1 MWAGWIRP
9 DFNPGAPILVKTNL
23 TLEQLELLHEA
34 GLEFSSTLDTDEL
47 LARIFDRAL
56 AILDAEAGSIWLR
69 KGDVLVCEIA
79 RGPVREKIEGLELP
93 IGAGLVGDVALRGES
108 ELVADATDDPRF
120 VHQVDEATG
129 FATRSVATAPLKT
142 TDAVLGALQVLN
154 KSSGTGLF
162 DESDLALLE
171 GLAATAGLA
180 LHNAQLH
187 GAERRA
193 QDLKA
198 MLEISREIT
207 STLDTDRL
215 AVSLVNMGSRILNY
229 DRAMVSLAE
238 RGQLTPRAISGQE
251 AFDAK
256 TEAIVELDRLTEWLL
271 ERGEVAYVADVEG
284 DTELAA
290 SVRSMFPDYLER
302 TGIRSLCLVP
312 LEDDE
317 GRVGAFYM
325 ESATTGFLGEAGL
338 EAAQLLATQ
347 ASVAF
352 RNSELH
358 GQVPLIGLLAPVAAL
373 RNRMAAM
380 PRRTF
385 LRKVGIPIVAVVAV
399 ALIPWRERVSPRS
412 AELIPGGRMPVRAT
426 VGGLLEEVR
435 VDEGVAVERGDVLA
449 LLRDDEIRIRL
460 SEIEGALAAA
470 HREEAAAR
478 ARGNETQSRLA
489 GIRSVELTENLS
501 LLREQLERTRI
512 RAPVDG
518 VVLTVRPHEMLGEY
532 LEPGRTFVLLG
543 LTDRLQV
550 EARIAQH
557 DIDRVQI
564 GLPIRLKVASRP
576 SHTFVGTIGQISPA
590 AMPDSS
596 GDATVTVWGDLDN
609 GEGLLRPGLEAR
621 AKVVGARKPIGYLV
635 FRPLVRW
642 IQMRFWR

>member
-1 MWAGWIRP
+1 MS
-9 DFNPGAPILVKTNL
+9 KTNL
-23 TLEQLELLHEA
+23 TLEQLELLYEA

-56 AILDAEAGSIWLR
+56 DVLDAEAGSIWLR
-69 KGDVLVCEIA
+69 KGDTLVCEIA

-93 IGAGLVGDVALRGES
+93 MGAGLVGDVALRGES

-120 VHQVDEATG
+120 VHQVDDATG

-142 TDAVLGALQVLN
+142 KNDVLGALQVLN
-154 KSSGTGLF
+154 KRSGTGLF
-162 DESDLALLE
+162 GDADLTLLE

-180 LHNAQLH
+180 LYNAQLH
-187 GAERRA
+187 DAERRA

-198 MLEISREIT
+198 MLDISREIT

-215 AVSLVNMGSRILNY
+215 AVSLVNMGSRLLNY

-256 TEAIVELDRLTEWLL
+256 TEANVELDRLMEWLL
-271 ERGEVAYVADVEG
+271 ERGEVAYVPDIAE
-284 DTELAA
+284 DTELAS
-290 SVRSMFPDYLER
+290 SVRSMFPGYLER

-317 GRVGAFYM
+317 GMVGAFYM
-325 ESATTGFLGEAGL
+325 ESAAARFLGDAGL

-352 RNSELH
+352 RNSELY
-358 GQVPLIGLLAPVAAL
+358 GQVPLIGLLAPVASL
-373 RNRMAAM
+373 RNRLAAM
-380 PRRTF
+380 PRTAF
-385 LRKVGIPIVAVVAV
+385 LRKVGIPIVVVIAV

-412 AELIPGGRMPVRAT
+412 AELIPGSRMPVRAT
-426 VGGLLEEVR
+426 VGGLLEEVLAE
-435 VDEGVAVERGDVLA
+435 EGASVSRGDVLA
-449 LLRDDEIRIRL
+449 VLRDDEIRIRI
-460 SEIEGALAAA
+460 SETEGELASAR
-470 HREEAAAR
+470 REEASAR
-478 ARGNETQSRLA
+478 ARGDETRSRLA
-489 GIRSVELTENLS
+489 DIRTTELNENLS

-532 LEPGRTFVLLG
+532 LDPGRMFVLLG
-543 LTDRLQV
+543 RTDRLQV
-550 EARIAQH
+550 EALIAQH
-557 DIDRVQI
+557 DVDRVQT
-564 GLPIRLKVASRP
+564 GRLVRLKVAARP
-576 SHTFVGTIGQISPA
+576 NHTFVGTIVQMSPA
-590 AMPDSS
+590 ATPDAS
-596 GDATVTVWGDLDN
+596 GDVTVKVWGDIN
-609 GEGLLRPGLEAR
+609 NEEGLLRPGLEAR
-621 AKVVGARKPIGYLV
+621 AKIVGARRPVGYLV
-635 FRPLVRW
+635 FRPLIRW

>member
-1 MWAGWIRP
+1 MA
-9 DFNPGAPILVKTNL
+9 KTNL

-56 AILDAEAGSIWLR
+56 DVLDAEAGSIWLR
-69 KGDVLVCEIA
+69 KGDILVCEIA

-93 IGAGLVGDVALRGES
+93 MGAGLVGDVALRGES

-120 VHQVDEATG
+120 VHQVDDATG

-142 TDAVLGALQVLN
+142 QDNVLGALQVLN
-154 KSSGTGLF
+154 KRSGSGLF
-162 DESDLALLE
+162 DEADLILLE

-187 GAERRA
+187 DAERRA

-198 MLEISREIT
+198 MLDISREIT

-251 AFDAK
+251 TFDAK
-256 TEAIVELDRLTEWLL
+256 SEANVELDRLTEWLL
-271 ERGEVAYVADVEG
+271 ERGEVAYVPDIAE
-284 DTELAA
+284 DTELAS
-290 SVRSMFPDYLER
+290 SVRSMFPGYVER

-317 GRVGAFYM
+317 GMVGAFYM
-325 ESATTGFLGEAGL
+325 ESATVGFLGDAGL
-338 EAAQLLATQ
+338 EAAQLLATH
-347 ASVAF
+347 ASVAL
-352 RNSELH
+352 RNSELY
-358 GQVPLIGLLAPVAAL
+358 GQVPLIGLLAPVAEM
-373 RNRMAAM
+373 RNRLAAM
-380 PRRTF
+380 PRTTF
-385 LRKVGIPIVAVVAV
+385 LRKVGIPIAIVIAV

-412 AELIPGGRMPVRAT
+412 AELIPGSRMPVRAT
-426 VGGLLEEVR
+426 VGGLLEEVLAA
-435 VDEGVAVERGDVLA
+435 EGASVSRGDVLA
-449 LLRDDEIRIRL
+449 VLRDDEIRIRI
-460 SEIEGALAAA
+460 SETEGELASAR
-470 HREEAAAR
+470 REDASAR
-478 ARGNETQSRLA
+478 ARGDETRSRLA
-489 GIRSVELTENLS
+489 GIRTTELTENLS

-532 LEPGRTFVLLG
+532 LDAGRTFVLLG
-543 LTDRLQV
+543 STDRLQV
-550 EARIAQH
+550 EALIAQH
-557 DIDRVQI
+557 DIDRVQT
-564 GLPIRLKVASRP
+564 GLPVRLKVAARP
-576 SHTFVGTIGQISPA
+576 NHTFVGTIVQMSPA
-590 AMPDSS
+590 ATPDQS
-596 GDATVTVWGDLDN
+596 GDATVTVWGDIDN
-609 GEGLLRPGLEAR
+609 EEGLLRPGLEAR
-621 AKVVGARKPIGYLV
+621 AKIVGARRPVGYLV
-635 FRPLVRW
+635 FRPLIRW